1 MATIPVE
8 IYYFIW
14 ISLIGLLF
22 ECWNNL
28 QQSILN
34 FTEYKINKKNSDEK
48 KRTINIIEISTI
60 FLFIISLLCFSFFIS
75 KIANITWI
83 IIFLLISLISTYAL
97 TIFFN
102 TLNIKLQKKD
112 WVIHKDTSY
121 NDFVNT
127 LKRSPKR
134 TKENKQKLHDNKG
147 F

>member
-28 QQSILN
+28 QLSILN
-34 FTEYKINKKNSDEK
+34 FVEYKINKKNSDEK
-48 KRTINIIEISTI
+48 KRTINTIKISTTI
-60 FLFIISLLCFSFFIS
+60 LLIIGLFCFSFFIS

-83 IIFLLISLISTYAL
+83 IVFLLVSLTLTYTL

-102 TLNIKLQKKD
+102 MLNLKLQKKD

-121 NDFVNT
+121 NDF
-127 LKRSPKR
+127 LKYLKNLPK
-134 TKENKQKLHDNKG
+134 EQKK
-147 F
+147 